1 MFLHR
6 RSWAS
11 VISLVILVSI
21 ILAACNKE
29 VPTHA
34 EGKTTKPETGAV
46 TVYKKKAISK
56 KSKVYYKDRVAVLMY
71 HDLVKG
77 KTTKKALSA
86 EVFKKQMELLKTSGF
101 RVIGMKEYSDF
112 VLKGGKVPDNA
123 VLITFDDGYE
133 SFYKLAYPVL
143 KEYGYPATAFLIVR
157 SIDERIGVPKMT
169 WDQMREMQKD
179 GMTFYSHTYDS
190 HAYADVNER
199 GKSKPAL
206 TARKYLI
213 NKKRQETK
221 EEARQRIIDD
231 LKKAEERLKEEL
243 GNTDSILCFPYGAY
257 NDTVMEALKSLDIQI
272 SFTIEKGVNSRS
284 DAKGFRINAAKVGMD
299 PETTIGQLK
308 KIKAYTG

>member
-1 MFLHR
+1 MFLR
-6 RSWAS
+6 KRSWAS
-11 VISLVILVSI
+11 VVSLVILVSI
-21 ILAACNKE
+21 ILVACNKE
-29 VPTHA
+29 VPTQA
-34 EGKTTKPETGAV
+34 VGTSAKPKTEAV
-46 TVYKKKAISK
+46 TEKKTETVAEKG
-56 KSKVYYKDRVAVLMY
+56 KVYYKDRVAVLMY
-71 HDLVKG
+71 HDLTEG

-86 EVFKKQMELLKTSGF
+86 DVFKKQMELLKTNGF

-112 VLKGGKVPDNA
+112 ILNGGKVPDNA

-143 KEYGYPATAFLIVR
+143 KEYGYPATAFPIVR
-157 SIDERIGVPKMT
+157 FIDERIGAPKMT
-169 WDQMREMQKD
+169 WDQMREMQKN

-190 HAYADVNER
+190 HVYIDIDER

-213 NKKRQETK
+213 DKKRQETK
-221 EEARQRIIDD
+221 EEARRRIIDD

-243 GNTDSILCFPYGAY
+243 GNTDSILCFPYGAH
-257 NDTVMEALKSLDIQI
+257 NDLVMDALKSLDIQI
-272 SFTIEKGVNSRS
+272 SFTVKKGVNSRS

-308 KIKAYTG
+308 EIKAYTG